1 MLNRIIFLFLF
12 SLSMAACK
20 QAAELPT
27 SANGSQQAT
36 AQKIS
41 KKAITQNDKIQIGA
55 IQKKAV
61 SNSIQ
66 CTGQIEVPPTAIYAV
81 HSRVEGQI
89 NLSDYLPGDYVKKG
103 TVLAKVE
110 NPDFIA
116 QQRLLLETKA
126 GMEVAKKD
134 YERKKALK
142 AGEAVPEKE
151 YDNSKYQYELLNVRY
166 EGLKKEMA
174 LVGFDVDALEE
185 HQMFQSYIKI
195 KANQSGYIHEILAYN
210 GQRVSPETHIMTITE
225 TNHLHLELQILSKD
239 ITTLKIG
246 QEVLFT
252 LPNLEKRYKAVIS
265 KINPML
271 QPDHSSLAV
280 HCDITDENNT
290 ALVPGFF
297 VNAIVYTT
305 DQVLEGLPIEGLVK
319 EGEDYYAFKINEDKV
334 EKQHLHEVKIIDDFV
349 VFEGDKT
356 GEWVIEGGYYVE

>member
-12 SLSMAACK
+12 SISMVACR

-27 SANGSQQAT
+27 SASESQQKT
-36 AQKIS
+36 TQQLT
-41 KKAITQNDKIQIGA
+41 KKAIMKNDKIQIGA

-81 HSRVEGQI
+81 HSKVEGQI
-89 NLSDYLPGDYVKKG
+89 SLSDYLPGDYVKKG
-103 TVLAKVE
+103 TVLAKIE
-110 NPDFIA
+110 NPDFIT

-142 AGEAVPEKE
+142 TGEAVPEKE
-151 YDNSKYQYELLNVRY
+151 YDNSKYQYELLNIRY
-166 EGLKKEMA
+166 EGLKKEMT
-174 LVGFDVDALEE
+174 LVGFDVAALVER
-185 HQMFQSYIKI
+185 QTFQPFIKI
-195 KANQSGYIHEILAYN
+195 KASQSGYIHEILAYN

-239 ITTLKIG
+239 IATLKIG
-246 QEVLFT
+246 QEVRFT
-252 LPNLEKRYKAVIS
+252 LPNLEKQYKAVIS

-271 QPDHSSLAV
+271 QPDHSSLEV
-280 HCDITDENNT
+280 HCDIVEENNA

-297 VNAIVYTT
+297 VNASIYTT
-305 DQVLEGLPIEGLVK
+305 EQLLEGLPIEGLVK
-319 EGEDYYAFKINEDKV
+319 EGDDYYAFKINEGKV
-334 EKQHLHEVKIIDDFV
+334 EKLHLHEVNVIEDFV

-356 GEWVIEGGYYVE
+356 GDWVIKGGYYVE